1 MAIAILAWGSLIWCL
16 GNLRIQGAW
25 RQDGP
30 TLPVES
36 ARISADGRLT
46 LVLAPGVALQRTY
59 WAVSEL
65 ATLADARRN
74 LKERE
79 QCRTVDIHYLAR
91 DGSCADGIP
100 AEVTTLVATW
110 LRERP
115 ALEGVVWTGLPSN
128 WLEKRGRE
136 FTAADGVA
144 YIAALQA
151 AKDAARTTHDRARE
165 YVTNAPAFI
174 DTDVRRQLRARGWI
188 DTQLA
193 TTLFEPADKTDAD
206 DTEDGAGSTAS

>member
-1 MAIAILAWGSLIWCL
+1 MAIAILGWGSLIWCV

-30 TLPVES
+30 TLPIEF

-46 LVLAPGVALQRTY
+46 LVLAPGVAVQRTY

-79 QCRTVDIHYLAR
+79 QCRTVDIHYLGR
-91 DGSCADGIP
+91 DGGCAEGVP
-100 AEVTTLVATW
+100 AEVKTLVATW
-110 LRERP
+110 LRERR

-136 FTAADGVA
+136 FTAADAVA
-144 YIAALQA
+144 YIAGLQA
-151 AKDAARTTHDRARE
+151 AMDDAKTTHDRARE

-174 DTDVRRQLRARGWI
+174 DTDVRRQLRTRGWI
-188 DTQLA
+188 DALLA
-193 TTLFEPADKTDAD
+193 KILFEPAHRTDGD
-206 DTEDGAGSTAS
+206 DTEDDTGSMA